1 MQMQPNNRPA
11 LIPLI
16 SPKETL
22 KIASREAE
30 SGTYPT
36 LANRLALAL
45 KCQQRS
51 FIKDQLTSPIPPV
64 LANKEAVQSTVSALY

>member
-30 SGTYPT
+30 SGTQET
-36 LANRLALAL
+36 LGY
-45 KCQQRS
+45 
-51 FIKDQLTSPIPPV
+51 ILT
-64 LANKEAVQSTVSALY
+64 ANKMKFGM